1 MAQGVEQSQKKGLI
15 GQFVFNIFGRPK
27 GPLGRIGGW
36 FMARSN
42 MKMDEWVIA
51 RLGVRPADHVLEI
64 GFGPGVAIELLS
76 QRAVNG
82 FVAGVDYS
90 EEMIEMAE
98 ERNQEAIAAGKVELY
113 RAKVEALPFE
123 DGRFDKVLA
132 IKSLAVWDDPAAGLK
147 EIARILKPGGLVAL
161 GFTTNARKQIS
172 QDEID
177 ATLETAGFKHLRRE
191 KHGSHIC
198 LLAET

>member
-1 MAQGVEQSQKKGLI
+1 
-15 GQFVFNIFGRPK
+15 
-27 GPLGRIGGW
+27 
-36 FMARSN
+36 MARSN